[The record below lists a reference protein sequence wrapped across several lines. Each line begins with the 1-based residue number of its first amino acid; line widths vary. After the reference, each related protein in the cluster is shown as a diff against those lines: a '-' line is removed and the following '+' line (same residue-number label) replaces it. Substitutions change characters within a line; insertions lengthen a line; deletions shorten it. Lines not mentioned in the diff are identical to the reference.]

1 MADQEAGRKKRE
13 SEKKEELDA
22 RNGKGNLAQ
31 DALAAQ
37 ADIMNKVKKGHE
49 DAAKQFRKNV
59 KAFTT
64 DNKRKAG
71 TAKDP
76 KQPSKKKKKEKIV
89 KEKPARIEATHQGE
103 RRVPKP
109 TDDHG
114 CNHSGLLELLPLE
127 RKYLQTYV
135 KGGGWLDKVPCFDCN
150 KNEGEKNH
158 DRVLNMAE
166 LLQLKGKQV
175 LGVYCNCGPVGHKMV
190 AEEEAMRKTQWSC
203 DMVLCFNCFDK
214 RKKERGDADGP
225 KRTRRTIK
233 KGIYE
238 I

>member
-1 MADQEAGRKKRE
+1 MTDQEAGRRKRE
-13 SEKKEELDA
+13 NEKKKKLDA
-22 RNGKGNLAQ
+22 GKGKGTLAQ
-31 DALAAQ
+31 DAMAAQ
-37 ADIMNKVKKGHE
+37 ADILIKVKKSQE

-59 KAFTT
+59 KDFAT
-64 DNKRKAG
+64 DNKRKPG
-71 TAKDP
+71 TAKAP

-135 KGGGWLDKVPCFDCN
+135 KEGGWLDKVPCFDCN
-150 KNEGEKNH
+150 KKEGEINN
-158 DRVLNMAE
+158 DRVLNVAE

-175 LGVYCNCGPVGHKMV
+175 LGVYCNCGPIGHKMV
-190 AEEEAMRKTQWSC
+190 AEEEPLRKTQWSC
-203 DMVLCFNCFDK
+203 DMVLCFDCFDR
-214 RKKERGDADGP
+214 RKKEIGDADRP
-225 KRTRRTIK
+225 KRTRRTK
-233 KGIYE
+233 QNDL
-238 I
+238 

>member
-1 MADQEAGRKKRE
+1 MTKQEAGRKKRE
-13 SEKKEELDA
+13 SKKKEELDA
-22 RNGKGNLAQ
+22 RSGQGNLAQ

-37 ADIMNKVKKGHE
+37 ADIRNKAKKDQE

-64 DNKRKAG
+64 DNKRKPG

-76 KQPSKKKKKEKIV
+76 KQQSKKKKKEMIV
-89 KEKPARIEATHQGE
+89 KAKPAGIVATPQGE
-103 RRVPKP
+103 RKVPQAG
-109 TDDHG
+109 DSHG

-135 KGGGWLDKVPCFDCN
+135 KEKGWLDKVPCFDCN
-150 KNEGEKNH
+150 KNEGEKDH
-158 DRVLNMAE
+158 DRVLNVAE

-190 AEEEAMRKTQWSC
+190 AEEEPTRKTQWSC
-203 DMVLCFNCFDK
+203 DMVLCLECFES
-214 RKKERGDADGP
+214 RKKEMGDTDGP
-225 KRTRRTIK
+225 KRTRRTK
-233 KGIYE
+233 KVI
-238 I
+238 